1 MAYKVKLTEKQRK
14 ELIEVVRNGKHQAK
28 VIMHANIMLQADCSA
43 DGPGLRAVVIAENLN
58 VHQRTVHRVR
68 QRYTEEGF
76 EAALYRKAHKKHKP
90 RTLDGEGEARLIALC
105 CGQTPAGRKSWT
117 LQLLADELIR
127 LNIVDQISSVTV
139 YNTLKKM
146 NLSLG

>member
-1 MAYKVKLTEKQRK
+1 MAQFEGSCY
-14 ELIEVVRNGKHQAK
+14 
-28 VIMHANIMLQADCSA
+28 S
-43 DGPGLRAVVIAENLN
+43 ENLN
-58 VHQRTVHRVR
+58 VHERTVHRVR
-68 QRYTEEGF
+68 QRYAEEGF
-76 EAALYRKAHKKHKP
+76 EAALYRKPHKKHKP
-90 RTLDGEGEARLIALC
+90 RTLDGDGEARLIALC
-105 CGQTPAGRKSWT
+105 CGQTPSGRKSWT

>member
-1 MAYKVKLTEKQRK
+1 MVYKVKLTEKQRK

-28 VIMHANIMLQADCSA
+28 VIMHANILLQADCSV
-43 DGPGLRAVVIAENLN
+43 DGPGLRAIVIAENLN
-58 VHQRTVHRVR
+58 VNQRTVHRVR
-68 QRYTEEGF
+68 QRYAEEGY
-76 EAALYRKAHKKHKP
+76 EAALYRKPHKKHKP

-105 CGQTPAGRKSWT
+105 CSEAPSGRRSWT
-117 LQLLADELIR
+117 LQLLADELVR
-127 LNIVDQISSVTV
+127 LKVVDQISSVTV

>member
-1 MAYKVKLTEKQRK
+1 
-14 ELIEVVRNGKHQAK
+14 
-28 VIMHANIMLQADCSA
+28 MLKKA
-43 DGPGLRAVVIAENLN
+43 LKR
-58 VHQRTVHRVR
+58 
-68 QRYTEEGF
+68 RYIVS
-76 EAALYRKAHKKHKP
+76 RIKKHKP
-90 RTLDGEGEARLIALC
+90 RTLDGDGEARLIALC
-105 CGQTPAGRKSWT
+105 CGQTPSGRKSWT

>member
-1 MAYKVKLTEKQRK
+1 MAYKIKLTEKQRK
-14 ELIEVVRNGKHQAK
+14 ELIEVVHNGNHQAK

-43 DGPGLRAVVIAENLN
+43 DGPGLRAIVIAENLN
-58 VHQRTVHRVR
+58 VNKRTVHRVR
-68 QRYTEEGF
+68 QRYAEEGF
-76 EAALYRKAHKKHKP
+76 EAALYRRPHKKHKP
-90 RTLDGEGEARLIALC
+90 RTLDGEGEARLITLC
-105 CGQTPAGRKSWT
+105 CSQAPTGRKSWT

-127 LNIVDQISSVTV
+127 LNVVEQISSVTV